1 MSGTVVAG
9 MTRRER
15 IEAAFRGAEVDHLP
29 VTFWNHFPGKDH
41 SAELLAP
48 ATVEFAHRFD
58 LDLVR
63 VVPTGMYSVTDYG
76 MVTRLADDDTGSTE
90 LVSGPIHGP
99 GDWRHLPRISPH
111 RGALGEQVRTV
122 GLVRAALGPDTP
134 VIQTIFSPFSMAIK
148 LAGGTLGPEIL
159 DAGES
164 IHDGLNRMAEDAI
177 AFSLACLD
185 NGADGIFFLA
195 MHAHAGINRAAYS
208 EFGVPYDQ
216 AVLEAVRSRAWGV
229 VAHFHGVQPYFDL
242 ANRYPLDAISW
253 EDRETS
259 PSLREAL
266 SLTDRCLVGGIG
278 RMEPLVKGTPAAIRA
293 QVRDVIAQTDGR
305 RVIVAPGCTLPHG
318 VPDENLDALVAAVH
332 RED

>member
-1 MSGTVVAG
+1 
-9 MTRRER
+9 
-15 IEAAFRGAEVDHLP
+15 
-29 VTFWNHFPGKDH
+29 
-41 SAELLAP
+41 
-48 ATVEFAHRFD
+48 
-58 LDLVR
+58 
-63 VVPTGMYSVTDYG
+63 
-76 MVTRLADDDTGSTE
+76 
-90 LVSGPIHGP
+90 
-99 GDWRHLPRISPH
+99 
-111 RGALGEQVRTV
+111 
-122 GLVRAALGPDTP
+122 
-134 VIQTIFSPFSMAIK
+134 MAIK

-266 SLTDRCLVGGIG
+266 SVGQEYVGTEHILLGLVQENEGVAARILLDFDVDVERIRTEVIRMLGGPG
-278 RMEPLVKGTPAAIRA
+278 RSH
-293 QVRDVIAQTDGR
+293 
-305 RVIVAPGCTLPHG
+305 RVIRGPVVVSIPCPACGRSLEQLQVTHQAGDTFTTERSGAADCRHC
-318 VPDENLDALVAAVH
+318 DARFDLSYRIEWKPA
-332 RED
+332 